1 MANIALLAG
10 CLIPGLYLGYTDIKR
25 RILPDKITIPMI
37 ITGFIYSVC
46 TGNLQTGITGSV
58 SAFLLFFMTAFIFG
72 GGIGGG
78 DIKLAAGL
86 GMWFGFP
93 DVLYIIIAGIFMMV
107 IYELGKM
114 LSTGKLKSRLK
125 ETTIPFFRGIFLR
138 IFLKIKAVPDI
149 KQKEKD
155 YGMPLG
161 TFLIISSWL
170 VWGTRIF

>member
-1 MANIALLAG
+1 VQNAVLLAG
-10 CLIPGLYLGYTDIKR
+10 CLLPGLYLGYTDIKKR
-25 RILPDKITIPMI
+25 TLPDRVTIPMI
-37 ITGFIYSVC
+37 IAGFIYSAY

-58 SAFLLFFMTAFIFG
+58 SAFLLFFITAFIFG

-93 DVLYIIIAGIFMMV
+93 EVLYIIIAGVFMMV

-114 LSTGKLKSRLK
+114 VYAGKLKSRLK

-138 IFLKIKAVPDI
+138 FFLKIKAVPDI
-149 KQKEKD
+149 EQKEED
-155 YGMPLG
+155 YGMPFG
-161 TFLIISSWL
+161 TFLVAASWL
-170 VWGTRIF
+170 VWGARIF